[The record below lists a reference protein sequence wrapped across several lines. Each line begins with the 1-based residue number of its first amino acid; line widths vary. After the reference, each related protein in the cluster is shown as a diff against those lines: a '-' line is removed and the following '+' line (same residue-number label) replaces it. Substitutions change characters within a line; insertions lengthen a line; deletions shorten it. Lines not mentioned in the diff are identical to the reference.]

1 MGDYIRD
8 FRGNELE
15 RLEREEAS
23 DNLVGR
29 LDDYISEWMD
39 KTQDLYDLAANAQE
53 LVNELED
60 LRDKKQAELYALEEE
75 EEEIVEDEEPIEGTL
90 AYWYN
95 EKS

>member
-1 MGDYIRD
+1 
-8 FRGNELE
+8 
-15 RLEREEAS
+15 
-23 DNLVGR
+23 LVGR